1 MSSILEKCYAEQSSF
16 KETEK
21 TLTLEI
27 YLNAKRLKQR
37 LTKGVLK
44 TITMMYQDMFRVRN
58 LPGVGRVLH
67 CMHRIGG
74 FRFNRSIN
82 ATNLRMY

>member
-21 TLTLEI
+21 TLALET
-27 YLNAKRLKQR
+27 YLNVKRLKQR

-44 TITMMYQDMFRVRN
+44 TITMVYQDMFRVRAV
-58 LPGVGRVLH
+58 PGKGSQRHQPEDVLAPDLHHRRQGR
-67 CMHRIGG
+67 
-74 FRFNRSIN
+74 
-82 ATNLRMY
+82 